1 MRRQKKEL
9 GVKSSAIISRKGAP
23 TYNRFGG
30 SSDSPRG
37 RAVTVSISST
47 AKPKVSKEN
56 QAKAK
61 DDSVMRPVTSP
72 QRVPDVD
79 KKTTPVVSPDPA
91 TTIDDAPAKS
101 PPPVNSP
108 VISPEPVTDEPSS
121 KSSPPPETSP
131 EPVTTTEE
139 APVKSPPPIQSPP
152 TVKSP
157 PPSSSTHDEPD
168 VGKKKTGQPAANKQP
183 STKQLSS
190 AKTSSEK
197 AEFQGFQ
204 LRKTGLSVNDKG
216 RNNKYKVF
224 PLFHI
229 HCNYYKCYRRPA
241 PAQNEHH
248 PLQPLAILPQ
258 IPTRQPRLIPQQ
270 EIQQKELQCH
280 LSLQNNLVMSQVT
293 LLPH

>member
-30 SSDSPRG
+30 SSDGPRG
-37 RAVTVSISST
+37 RAVTVSISSM
-47 AKPKVSKEN
+47 AKPKASKEN
-56 QAKAK
+56 QTKAK
-61 DDSVMRPVTSP
+61 DDSVTRPVTSP

-91 TTIDDAPAKS
+91 TTSDDAPAKS

-121 KSSPPPETSP
+121 KSSPPPETTP

-139 APVKSPPPIQSPP
+139 APVKSLPPIQSPPSIQSPP

-157 PPSSSTHDEPD
+157 PPNSSTHDEPD

-183 STKQLSS
+183 SS
-190 AKTSSEK
+190 AKTSNEK

-224 PLFHI
+224 PIVSH
-229 HCNYYKCYRRPA
+229 
-241 PAQNEHH
+241 
-248 PLQPLAILPQ
+248 
-258 IPTRQPRLIPQQ
+258 
-270 EIQQKELQCH
+270 
-280 LSLQNNLVMSQVT
+280 T
-293 LLPH
+293 L